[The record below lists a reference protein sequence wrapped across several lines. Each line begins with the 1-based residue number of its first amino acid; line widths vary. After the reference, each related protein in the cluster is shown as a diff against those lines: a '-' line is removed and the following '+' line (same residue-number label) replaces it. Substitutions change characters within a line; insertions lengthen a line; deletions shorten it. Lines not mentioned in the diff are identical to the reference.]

1 MVRIKEGKLPIEET
15 NGRHIILLSL
25 LLRPFLVATPTIAP
39 GKVANSGEFYF
50 SRDRPKWIARLRRIQ
65 GSITRTIDLAI
76 IEVGLYVD

>member
-1 MVRIKEGKLPIEET
+1 M
-15 NGRHIILLSL
+15 
-25 LLRPFLVATPTIAP
+25 AP